1 MVTTP
6 AINAPNY
13 PLRTWDV
20 ITAIG
25 GYNID
30 NEGMVTINDDLR
42 LLYRYLIPHL
52 TNAGSVPL
60 SVYRDGKPLMVNVPV
75 QTEPKT
81 LLKFHGVDA
90 PSYFIYG
97 PFVFMPVYA
106 ELSDLITEASVAQY
120 FISSENPVVTRG
132 AGDAAFDGE
141 QLIVVPSLLPHQIT
155 QGYEAPWFGVLE
167 SINGIK
173 IKNLRHLAKTL
184 RQLDDD
190 FVVFEWADSA
200 TETMVFRR
208 NEITAATEEILELN
222 GIRAQCSKDLR
233 DVWVV
238 VQ

>member
-1 MVTTP
+1 M
-6 AINAPNY
+6 
-13 PLRTWDV
+13 
-20 ITAIG
+20 
-25 GYNID
+25 
-30 NEGMVTINDDLR
+30 
-42 LLYRYLIPHL
+42 
-52 TNAGSVPL
+52 
-60 SVYRDGKPLMVNVPV
+60 
-75 QTEPKT
+75 
-81 LLKFHGVDA
+81 
-90 PSYFIYG
+90 
-97 PFVFMPVYA
+97 
-106 ELSDLITEASVAQY
+106 
-120 FISSENPVVTRG
+120 
-132 AGDAAFDGE
+132 
-141 QLIVVPSLLPHQIT
+141 PHQIT